1 MEPHFNRTGTPRHS
15 GTLPE
20 NPSATPDCPDLA
32 AWMRLLNRQL
42 PHAEA
47 DALLDHCFHCDDC
60 LEVLKHSSAAS
71 ATRLSALA
79 EGADDPFITDPA
91 QWRHRLAVEL
101 AMTPA
106 RRSAGARMRTAAW
119 WTVSLACLALAVV
132 GIAVWRSRQ
141 SAPEQQLALAYRHD
155 RFFDLR
161 IPGAPYAPRVAESHS
176 RGNASGH
183 ADSTLLSARAT
194 IEQHL
199 EQSPADAHWLALR
212 ARADLLG
219 ENYDDAIDILDRF
232 VAAGNA
238 TPALLADD
246 ATAYFQR
253 GVATGSEN
261 DRATA
266 LDYLRRADEM
276 APDNP
281 VVLFNEAL
289 VMEDR
294 AQLINAVETWNR
306 YLKFERDPEW
316 LAEGR
321 KRLEAL
327 ETRLNQLKSHQSR
340 INRRLATPDAMRAL
354 AADKTTL
361 AALDEELT
369 TTLLPPLLDA
379 AFPMPADRSRGS
391 PCPPQCSAARL
402 LLSALAA
409 SLEHSHNDPWLHQ
422 LLPDFAHPTASGF
435 ISPVRSLAAAIQAD
449 NAGDHRLGL
458 RNAQSATGGFVR
470 VGNAAGAA
478 RSQLEA
484 AYAAQRL
491 GKTHTCSVAARALLP
506 LHPEFAWIH
515 IGTITEAA
523 ICDED
528 PGAASRLGP
537 LYQSAASLATAHQYQ
552 LLAMRVQNQM
562 SGSALEA
569 GDVESVWRISLQTM
583 QQFDA
588 GDYPPFRAYTILAA
602 LAEAE
607 KSSPR
612 THLELL
618 LQRELLS
625 ILELTP
631 STDLIPSQR
640 YDLAIAAIRAGS
652 VDEAQR
658 QLAAVRAELAQQNNE
673 QSIRLFLA
681 DSEIALANLYLAR
694 HYLSAAAPLLRG
706 AQTHIAGLDDG
717 SEQAALAA
725 ATGQLDLAL
734 GQPGHSESALRRAIV
749 QAEARGAHS
758 GDSATSFARQ
768 NRTLYA
774 TLAGLWLAQG
784 RPDLDILALWERL
797 RLRSL
802 GAPVPVCPGE
812 ALNCLAPQL
821 RAALAALPAAHAQ
834 LHGEILLPD
843 RILDYQ
849 ATGDTLQWTQR
860 AIPQNW
866 ILDSGATLGRDVESL
881 STSIDSVSQAAQ
893 RMGQLLLPAFQPM
906 PGTASTLLIES
917 DPLLGNLPWPA
928 VETAAGPL
936 GLVVALQELPSLL
949 MPHAVRAP
957 AGSRPL
963 IVGASIGAGRS
974 TLLPEALDEARAV
987 AALDPQ
993 SSLLLATH
1001 ATRSQI
1007 ERQLP
1012 TASLF
1017 HFAGHT
1023 AQQEGATR
1031 LLLSPSG
1038 ASSDPPYLD
1047 AADLRQHPPRA
1058 ARLVV
1063 LSACSTG
1070 RDTAAWDHGMSDMVD
1085 TLAEDGVPEVVATR
1099 WTIDSA
1105 SAVVLMRAFYSNLA
1119 LGLAAPQSLTL
1130 ARQALAQDPHYRHPY
1145 YWAGYYASGEDLSG
1159 MQSLFHAPAP

>member
-1 MEPHFNRTGTPRHS
+1 M
-15 GTLPE
+15 
-20 NPSATPDCPDLA
+20 C
-32 AWMRLLNRQL
+32 LLNRQL
-42 PHAEA
+42 PHADA

-71 ATRLSALA
+71 AARLSALA
-79 EGADDPFITDPA
+79 EGADDPFTTDPA

-106 RRSAGARMRTAAW
+106 GRSAGAWMRTAAW
-119 WTVSLACLALAVV
+119 WTVSLACLALAVA
-132 GIAVWRSRQ
+132 GITVWRSRQ
-141 SAPEQQLALAYRHD
+141 SAPEKQLALAYRHD

-161 IPGAPYAPRVAESHS
+161 IPGAPYAPRVAESHA

-183 ADSTLLSARAT
+183 ANSTLLSARAT

-212 ARADLLG
+212 ARADLLD

-340 INRRLATPDAMRAL
+340 MDRRLATPDAMRAL
-354 AADKTTL
+354 AADQPTL

-379 AFPMPADRSRGS
+379 AFPLPADRSRGS
-391 PCPPQCSAARL
+391 PCPPQCGAARL

-409 SLEHSHNDPWLHQ
+409 SLVQNHHDPWLQQ
-422 LLPDFAHPTASGF
+422 LLPDFAHPTASRF
-435 ISPVRSLAAAIQAD
+435 ISAVRSLAAAIQAD

-458 RNAQSATGGFVR
+458 RNAQAATGGFAR
-470 VGNAAGAA
+470 MGNTAGAA
-478 RSQLEA
+478 RSHLEV

-491 GKTHTCSVAARALLP
+491 GKTHTCSLAARALLP
-506 LHPEFAWIH
+506 VHPEFVWIH
-515 IGTITEAA
+515 IGAITEAA

-569 GDVESVWRISLQTM
+569 GDIDSVWRISLHTM
-583 QQFDA
+583 RHFDA

-612 THLELL
+612 SHLELL

-658 QLAAVRAELAQQNNE
+658 QLAAVRAELARQNNE
-673 QSIRLFLA
+673 QSIRLFLS

-694 HYLSAAAPLLRG
+694 HDLSSAAPLLRA
-706 AQTHIAGLDDG
+706 AQNHIAGLDDD

-734 GQPGHSESALRRAIV
+734 GQPGHSESALRQAIV
-749 QAEARGAHS
+749 QAEARGERKGA
-758 GDSATSFARQ
+758 SATSFARQ

-774 TLAGLWLAQG
+774 TLASLWLAQG
-784 RPDLDILALWERL
+784 RPGLDILALWERF

-802 GAPVPVCPGE
+802 DAPVPACPGE
-812 ALNCLAPQL
+812 ALDCLAPQL

-834 LHGEILLPD
+834 LRGEILLPD

-860 AIPQNW
+860 EIPQDW
-866 ILDSGATLGRDVESL
+866 ILESGATLGRDVESL
-881 STSIDSVSQAAQ
+881 STSIDSVDQAAQ
-893 RMGQLLLPAFQPM
+893 RMGQLLLPALQPL
-906 PGTASTLLIES
+906 PGAASTLLIES

-928 VETAAGPL
+928 VQTASGPL
-936 GLVVALQELPSLL
+936 GLVVGLQELPSLL

-957 AGSRPL
+957 AGARPL
-963 IVGASIGAGRS
+963 VVGASIGAGHS

-993 SSLLLATH
+993 SNLLLATR

-1023 AQQEGATR
+1023 AQQEGTTR

-1038 ASSDPPYLD
+1038 ASGDPPYLD

-1070 RDTAAWDHGMSDMVD
+1070 RDTAAWDRGMSDMVD
-1085 TLAEDGVPEVVATR
+1085 TLAEDGVPEVIATR

-1105 SAVVLMRAFYSNLA
+1105 SAVILMRALYSNLA

-1130 ARQALAQDPHYRHPY
+1130 ARQALAQNPRYRHPY

-1159 MQSLFHAPAP
+1159 MQSLFHAPAQ